1 MTDRVHSFQ
10 VILEKDL
17 REDDAKP
24 VLDAILQVKHV
35 IDVIPITADV
45 TTRMAEVRAQQDL
58 CWKVLKIIKG
68 DTQ

>member
-10 VILEKDL
+10 VVIEKDL

-35 IDVIPITADV
+35 IDVIPMTANV
-45 TTRMAEVRAQQDL
+45 ESRMAEVRAQQDL
-58 CWKVLKIIKG
+58 CWKILKIIKG
-68 DTQ
+68 ET